1 MIGLVALAIYAAS
14 IPAANWMIGH
24 VGHCLPS
31 GPCVLPVG
39 FGLTAPSGVLMV
51 GIALVARDAVQS
63 LLGLR
68 IALLAVVVGIV
79 LSFWL
84 ATPDVALAS
93 AVAFG
98 LSEIADTLVYSPLRK
113 RHLTLALL
121 ASVAV
126 GAAVDSVAFLW
137 IAFHSFDFIAG
148 QIVGKF
154 WAAIAAAI
162 LLTLFRRRMS
172 LQAANR

>member
-1 MIGLVALAIYAAS
+1 MMGLVALVIYAAS

-24 VGHCLPS
+24 VGHCIPG

-39 FGLTAPSGVLMV
+39 FGLTAPSGVLMA

-68 IALLAVVVGIV
+68 IALLAVAVGIA
-79 LSFWL
+79 LSFFL

-98 LSEIADTLVYSPLRK
+98 LSEIADTLVYSPLRG

-126 GAAVDSVAFLW
+126 GAAVDSAAFLW

-162 LLTLFRRRMS
+162 LLTLLRRRLP
-172 LQAANR
+172 LQTANQ